1 MTTPIDELDSDLIGE
16 LTEFRRDLH
25 SHPELGFQE
34 TRTAA
39 RVAAAL
45 RASGVD
51 VTEGVGGTGLVGTIR
66 GVGSGDAN
74 IGLRAD
80 MDALSLVEETG
91 LPYASRTPGIMHGC
105 GHDGHTAVLLGAAR
119 RLAADRDFGGS
130 VHVIFQPAEEGLGGA
145 SAMLDD
151 GLFERFPCDAVYA
164 LHTAPGLPVSVI
176 ATGTGAVMAGG
187 GTFAVTFTGAGGH
200 GGQGAHLAS
209 DLTVAQATYV
219 MALQTI
225 VSRNVP
231 ALETAVVSVGYVN
244 GGRPD
249 APNVMPAELSLGG
262 TMRCF
267 SKEAQDLV
275 AGRIHE
281 LAETIAAAYGC
292 SATARVTWVTTPL
305 VNTPDQVEIVARA
318 ARSVLGTENVFTDM
332 APITG
337 GEDFALMLEAR
348 PGGFVFPGN
357 GTAPDGAVH
366 NERRPRLHNGSAH
379 CEAEPTAPGTTL
391 TMTSVEVRG
400 ASGGTSSTRIVCVPG
415 GSGRI
420 VVAHAV
426 ATKVVVCASTPRM
439 FGDGRLAVICGDTAR
454 YRSA

>member
-1 MTTPIDELDSDLIGE
+1 MATPVDELDSDLLGD
-16 LTEFRRDLH
+16 LTEFRHDLH

-34 TRTAA
+34 IRTAA

-45 RASGVD
+45 RACGVD
-51 VTEGVGGTGLVGTIR
+51 VTEGVGATGVVGTIR
-66 GVGSGDAN
+66 GVGSGDGS

-91 LPYASRTPGIMHGC
+91 LPYASRTPGLMHGC

-164 LHTAPGLPVSVI
+164 LHTAPGLPVGMI
-176 ATGTGAVMAGG
+176 ATGVGPIMAGG
-187 GTFAVTFTGAGGH
+187 GTFDVTFSGTGGH
-200 GGQGAHLAS
+200 GGQGAHLTP

-262 TMRCF
+262 TLRCF

-275 AGRIHE
+275 ARRIHE
-281 LAETIAAAYGC
+281 LADAIAAAYGC

-305 VNTPDQVEIVARA
+305 VNAPDQVDIVARA
-318 ARSVLGTENVFTDM
+318 AASALGAENVSTDM

-337 GEDFALMLEAR
+337 GEDFALMLGAT
-348 PGGFVFPGN
+348 PGALVFLGN
-357 GTAPDGAVH
+357 GTAPDGTIHNVH
-366 NERRPRLHNGSAH
+366 TPHYDFNDEAIGAGVALWVRL
-379 CEAEPTAPGTTL
+379 
-391 TMTSVEVRG
+391 VRQQL
-400 ASGGTSSTRIVCVPG
+400 ST
-415 GSGRI
+415 
-420 VVAHAV
+420 
-426 ATKVVVCASTPRM
+426 
-439 FGDGRLAVICGDTAR
+439 
-454 YRSA
+454 

>member
-1 MTTPIDELDSDLIGE
+1 MTTPIDELEGNLLGQ

-34 TRTAA
+34 TRTAE

-45 RASGVD
+45 RASGID

-66 GVGSGDAN
+66 GVRSGDRS

-91 LPYASRTPGIMHGC
+91 LPYASRTPGLMHGC
-105 GHDGHTAVLLGAAR
+105 GHDGHTTVLLGAAR
-119 RLAADRDFGGS
+119 RLAAERDFEGS

-164 LHTAPGLPVSVI
+164 LHTAPGLPVGTI
-176 ATGTGAVMAGG
+176 ATGTGPIMAGG
-187 GTFAVTFTGAGGH
+187 GTFDVIFTGIGGH
-200 GGQGAHLAS
+200 GGQRGRLTP
-209 DLTVAQATYV
+209 DLMGGEAPYV

-262 TMRCF
+262 TLRCF
-267 SKEAQDLV
+267 SKQSQELV
-275 AGRIHE
+275 ARRIHE
-281 LAETIAAAYGC
+281 LADTIAAAYGC
-292 SATARVTWVTTPL
+292 
-305 VNTPDQVEIVARA
+305 NARA
-318 ARSVLGTENVFTDM
+318 
-332 APITG
+332 
-337 GEDFALMLEAR
+337 
-348 PGGFVFPGN
+348 
-357 GTAPDGAVH
+357 
-366 NERRPRLHNGSAH
+366 
-379 CEAEPTAPGTTL
+379 
-391 TMTSVEVRG
+391 
-400 ASGGTSSTRIVCVPG
+400 
-415 GSGRI
+415 
-420 VVAHAV
+420 
-426 ATKVVVCASTPRM
+426 
-439 FGDGRLAVICGDTAR
+439 
-454 YRSA
+454 

>member
-1 MTTPIDELDSDLIGE
+1 MATPVDELDSDLVAE

-45 RASGVD
+45 RAWGVD
-51 VTEGVGGTGLVGTIR
+51 VTEGIGGTGLVGTIR
-66 GVGSGDAN
+66 GTGSGARS

-80 MDALSLVEETG
+80 MDALSLIEETG
-91 LPYASRTPGIMHGC
+91 LPYASNTPGLMHGC

-119 RLAADRDFGGS
+119 QLAADRHFGGS

-145 SAMLDD
+145 AAMLDD

-164 LHTAPGLPVSVI
+164 LHTAPGLPVGTI
-176 ATGTGAVMAGG
+176 ATGTGAIMAGG
-187 GTFAVTFTGAGGH
+187 GTFEVTFTGLGGH
-200 GGQGAHLAS
+200 GGQGAHLTP

-231 ALETAVVSVGYVN
+231 ALETAVISVGYVN

-262 TMRCF
+262 TLRCF

-275 AGRIHE
+275 ARRIHE
-281 LAETIAAAYGC
+281 LAGTIAAAYGC
-292 SATARVTWVTTPL
+292 SATARVTWITPPL
-305 VNTPDQVEIVARA
+305 VNAPDQVDIVARA
-318 ARSVLGTENVFTDM
+318 ARSVLGTENVSTDL

-337 GEDFALMLEAR
+337 GEDFALMLEAT
-348 PGGFVFPGN
+348 PGALVFLGN
-357 GTAPDGAVH
+357 GTAPDGAIHNVH
-366 NERRPRLHNGSAH
+366 TPHYDFNDEAIGTGVAFWVRLVRQQLST
-379 CEAEPTAPGTTL
+379 EA
-391 TMTSVEVRG
+391 
-400 ASGGTSSTRIVCVPG
+400 VPG
-415 GSGRI
+415 GR
-420 VVAHAV
+420 
-426 ATKVVVCASTPRM
+426 
-439 FGDGRLAVICGDTAR
+439 
-454 YRSA
+454 

>member
-1 MTTPIDELDSDLIGE
+1 MLGLVATPVDELDSDLLGE

-45 RASGVD
+45 RAWGVD
-51 VTEGVGGTGLVGTIR
+51 VTEGIGGTGLVGTIR
-66 GVGSGDAN
+66 GVGSSDRS

-91 LPYASRTPGIMHGC
+91 LPYESRSPGLMHGC

-119 RLAADRDFGGS
+119 RLAAARDFDGS

-164 LHTAPGLPVSVI
+164 LHTAPGLPVGVI
-176 ATGTGAVMAGG
+176 ATGTGPIMAGG
-187 GTFAVTFTGAGGH
+187 GTFDVTFTGTGGH
-200 GGQGAHLAS
+200 GGQGAHLAP
-209 DLTVAQATYV
+209 DLTVAQASYV

-225 VSRNVP
+225 VSRTVP

-262 TMRCF
+262 TLRCF
-267 SKEAQDLV
+267 SKDAQDLV
-275 AGRIHE
+275 ARRIHE
-281 LAETIAAAYGC
+281 LADAIAAAYGC
-292 SATARVTWVTTPL
+292 SATARVAWVTTPL
-305 VNTPDQVEIVARA
+305 VNAPDQVDIVARA

-332 APITG
+332 APIAG
-337 GEDFALMLEAR
+337 GEDFALMLEAT
-348 PGGFVFPGN
+348 PGALAFLGN
-357 GTAPDGAVH
+357 GTAPDGTIHNVH
-366 NERRPRLHNGSAH
+366 TPYYDFNDEAIGPGVAFWIRLVRQQLSA
-379 CEAEPTAPGTTL
+379 EAAL
-391 TMTSVEVRG
+391 
-400 ASGGTSSTRIVCVPG
+400 
-415 GSGRI
+415 
-420 VVAHAV
+420 
-426 ATKVVVCASTPRM
+426 
-439 FGDGRLAVICGDTAR
+439 D
-454 YRSA
+454 